1 MAKATSFWKKLH
13 NWFFPRQTVRRITFL
28 NVTVMIGLY
37 VLVNLFTFGLLD
49 YLLGENLEVRLSHE
63 AEHIMNA
70 FAVEN
75 GELILTNPAEFQES
89 DLSKITEN
97 PFFLQV
103 FDLDGNQILGSE
115 NLKLVAP
122 IPRLEGGT
130 GGEFYFTDAETD
142 DYSLRVCLAE
152 VMEQNGTLAAFMQL
166 STPKKGL
173 HTVERGLI
181 MFNLFTFPLMLL
193 LIVVASVILA
203 RRSLAPVR
211 SVVDVARRISASN
224 LRERVEYDADP
235 EDELGKLRDTL
246 NELFNRLEQ
255 QIDHMSQFSDNAS
268 HQLMT
273 PLTGLKTELEFILR
287 KDRTTQE
294 YRDSMLAMRDGTE
307 SMIQIVSTMLL
318 LAKQCEA
325 CANGKS
331 VFNLSRLV
339 DGPVREL
346 YEGKGVD
353 ISTEEE
359 LYVRGKS
366 EYFQMVL
373 QNLIDNAL
381 KYSENGGRVTL
392 SVMRVEN
399 HVRIDVA
406 DQGIGIPAEDR
417 EKVFERF
424 YRTPYSEDMGIE
436 GHGLGLSLVKSVV
449 TAMGGSVR
457 VADNES
463 RGTRIQISLP
473 SMSLN

>member
-1 MAKATSFWKKLH
+1 
-13 NWFFPRQTVRRITFL
+13 
-28 NVTVMIGLY
+28 VTAEVAAHPEYKQLIEDKCTTCHAPLGRTEAHY
-37 VLVNLFTFGLLD
+37 TGAQNYSLL
-49 YLLGENLEVRLSHE
+49 E
-63 AEHIMNA
+63 AQSDPLA
-70 FAVEN
+70 QD
-75 GELILTNPAEFQES
+75 GELILTNPAEFKES

-115 NLKLVAP
+115 NLNMVAP
-122 IPRLEGGT
+122 IPRLPGGT
-130 GGEFYFTDAETD
+130 IGKYRFADTEIE
-142 DYSLRVCLAE
+142 DYPLRVCIAE
-152 VMEQNGTLAAFMQL
+152 VMDRNGTLAGFMQL
-166 STPKKGL
+166 STPKTGI
-173 HTVERGLI
+173 HAVERGLL
-181 MFNLFTFPLMLL
+181 MFNLSTFPLMLL

-203 RRSLAPVR
+203 RKSLAPVN

-224 LRERVEYDADP
+224 LRERVTYNADP

-246 NELFNRLEQ
+246 NDLFDRLER
-255 QIDHMSQFSDNAS
+255 QIDQMSQFSDNAS

-273 PLTGLKTELEFILR
+273 PLTALKTELEFILR

-294 YRDSMLAMRDGTE
+294 YHDSMLAMRDGTE
-307 SMIQIVSTMLL
+307 SMIQIVSTMLI

-325 CANGKS
+325 CADGKS

-339 DGPVREL
+339 DGSVRDL

-373 QNLIDNAL
+373 QNLIENAL

-392 SVMRVEN
+392 SARRVDDNVQIE
-399 HVRIDVA
+399 VA

-424 YRTPYSEDMGIE
+424 YRTSYSEEMGIE

-457 VADNES
+457 VVENQP
-463 RGTRIQISLP
+463 RGTRIQIRLP
-473 SMSLN
+473 SMALN